1 MDFDLRVEI
10 RDMMNLLNLR
20 ATDKGLELDAIIDPE
35 IPHLLR
41 GDAGRL
47 RQILNNLM
55 GNAIKFT
62 SRGSITLTLQ
72 KEHEDDSGATVR
84 FLIMD
89 TGIGIPSEKLESIFA
104 PFTQADGSTTRS
116 YGGTGLGLTIS
127 RQLAELMGGSIGVE
141 SVPGKGSTFWF
152 TAMLEKQAPA
162 PHSPYPPEVEDKTLS
177 TGRGRPEVRT
187 LTGAA
192 LRLLLVE
199 DEPTNRLVIATM
211 LNKSG
216 FSVDLAENG
225 RQALTSLEQ
234 NDYALVLMDCMM
246 PVLDGYEATAAIRD
260 QSSAVRNH
268 GIPVIA
274 LTAKVFKDDRAL
286 CLAAGMNDYLTK
298 PIDMAVLLEM
308 VQKWAPFDSPST
320 PLRNHAQGQ
329 PFGKTTDEVEE
340 KSCVSTREIF
350 NKDEFLRRNLG
361 DIELSREVAGIFCE
375 SAPNYRESL
384 RGALATD
391 DTPGLRQAAHKLK
404 GAAANLSLSLLS
416 EIAGRMEAGSGELK
430 QGVKLLP
437 ELEQKLDQAVAA
449 LQIFIILL
457 EGGIAQ

>member
-1 MDFDLRVEI
+1 MDLETMDFDLRNEI

-20 ATDKGLELDAIIDPE
+20 ATDKGLELDASIDPG

-47 RQILNNLM
+47 RQVMNNLV

-62 SRGSITLTLQ
+62 AKGSITLTLR
-72 KEHEDDSGATVR
+72 KEHEDGRRVGVR
-84 FLIMD
+84 FLIHD
-89 TGIGIPSEKLESIFA
+89 TGIGIPAEKRESIFA

-152 TAMLEKQAPA
+152 TAMLEKQTPA
-162 PHSPYPPEVEDKTLS
+162 THTPHPPEVENKTLS
-177 TGRGRPEVRT
+177 TGRGRPEART
-187 LTGAA
+187 LTGGA

-199 DEPTNRLVIATM
+199 DEPTNRMVIATM
-211 LNKSG
+211 LTKSG

-225 RQALTSLEQ
+225 RQALTSLEN

-246 PVLDGYEATAAIRD
+246 PVLDGYKATAAIRD
-260 QSSAVRNH
+260 QTSAVRNH

-274 LTAKVFKDDRAL
+274 LTAKVFKDDRTL

-298 PIDMAVLLEM
+298 PIDLTDLLEM
-308 VQKWAPFDSPST
+308 VRKWTPFDQ
-320 PLRNHAQGQ
+320 AQGP
-329 PFGKTTDEVEE
+329 PFGTTSGEVED
-340 KSCVSTREIF
+340 KSCVYTTEIF

-361 DIELSREVAGIFCE
+361 DMELSREVAIIFCE

-384 RGALATD
+384 RRALAAD
-391 DTPGLRQAAHKLK
+391 DTPELRRAAHKLK
-404 GAAANLSLSLLS
+404 GAAANLSLSSLS
-416 EIAGRMEAGSGELK
+416 EIAERMEAGSGDPER
-430 QGVKLLP
+430 GVKLLP

-449 LQIFIILL
+449 LQGLLILP
-457 EGGIAQ
+457 EGGTAP